1 MPVLQIYGELL
12 ENAEE
17 TADFAL
23 RLLALP
29 HLPQFDFDLIGEC
42 GVMSLE
48 KGMIFVLVTFVA
60 ALVWLLHFQY
70 SQVFNQLKYS
80 SAEEARFFN

>member
-1 MPVLQIYGELL
+1 MGRIIGSFLGIQ
-12 ENAEE
+12 
-17 TADFAL
+17 TMTWSF
-23 RLLALP
+23 R
-29 HLPQFDFDLIGEC
+29 QFDFDLIGEC

>member
-29 HLPQFDFDLIGEC
+29 HLPQ
-42 GVMSLE
+42 
-48 KGMIFVLVTFVA
+48 
-60 ALVWLLHFQY
+60 
-70 SQVFNQLKYS
+70 
-80 SAEEARFFN
+80 